1 MTRWNVVF
9 LAITPTTDL
18 RGFVSMIS
26 PRFFTVFLLLCA
38 AFNLHAET
46 GSTTG
51 STASG
56 QRYALNRIVA
66 IVNDGI
72 VVSSELETAIAN
84 VVAQLQE
91 KGTAL
96 PPRSVLIKQVLER
109 LVVEK
114 LQLQIAVMNGL
125 SIDDTTL
132 NSEVQKLAHE
142 NNLSLSEFREVLE
155 RDGFSYINF
164 REDLRKQLLLKQL
177 RQQMVSSRIKVSEQE
192 VENLLATLKAGG
204 VGDAEY
210 HLAHILVAI
219 PEAASP
225 EDIQAAEQ
233 RAQNILDRL
242 HNNADFTDLAIAESD
257 GQTALEGGDIGWRS
271 MGQMPELFVEP
282 LKTLQEGDISGLI
295 RSPGGFHIIKLVE
308 KRGDERHIMRQT
320 RVSHILLRTDELPSD
335 EETRA
340 RIEQLEI
347 RLRGG
352 EDFASLARSNSQD
365 PVSAAKGGDLG
376 WLGPGETVP
385 AFETAMNKLG
395 PGEIS
400 KPVKSRF
407 GWHLIRVE
415 GYREQDNTEEFER
428 NRVRNLIRSRKYD
441 EELFLWLRRLR
452 DEAYVEYRI
461 DEI

>member
-1 MTRWNVVF
+1 M
-9 LAITPTTDL
+9 
-18 RGFVSMIS
+18 
-26 PRFFTVFLLLCA
+26 
-38 AFNLHAET
+38 
-46 GSTTG
+46 
-51 STASG
+51 
-56 QRYALNRIVA
+56 
-66 IVNDGI
+66 
-72 VVSSELETAIAN
+72 
-84 VVAQLQE
+84 
-91 KGTAL
+91 
-96 PPRSVLIKQVLER
+96 
-109 LVVEK
+109 
-114 LQLQIAVMNGL
+114 
-125 SIDDTTL
+125 
-132 NSEVQKLAHE
+132 AHE

-155 RDGFSYINF
+155 RDGFSYANF
-164 REDLRKQLLLKQL
+164 REDLRKQLLIKLL
-177 RQQMVSSRIKVSEQE
+177 RQQMVGSRIKVSDQE
-192 VENLLATLKAGG
+192 VENLLATLKASGMG
-204 VGDAEY
+204 NVEY

-225 EDIQAAEQ
+225 EEIQAAGK
-233 RAQNILDRL
+233 RAQGILDRL
-242 HNNADFTDLAIAESD
+242 HNNADFSELAIAESD

-282 LKTLQEGDISGLI
+282 LKTLQTGDISGLI
-295 RSPGGFHIIKLVE
+295 RSSGGFHIIKLVE

-320 RVSHILLRTDELPSD
+320 RVSHILLRADELHDD

-340 RIEQLEI
+340 RIEQLEM
-347 RLRGG
+347 RLRSG

-385 AFETAMNKLG
+385 AFEDAMNKLA

-415 GYREQDNTEEFER
+415 DYRDRDNTEEFER

-452 DEAYVEYRI
+452 DEAYIEYRI

>member
-1 MTRWNVVF
+1 M
-9 LAITPTTDL
+9 
-18 RGFVSMIS
+18 
-26 PRFFTVFLLLCA
+26 
-38 AFNLHAET
+38 
-46 GSTTG
+46 
-51 STASG
+51 
-56 QRYALNRIVA
+56 A

-114 LQLQIAVMNGL
+114 LQLQIAAMNGL

-225 EDIQAAEQ
+225 EDIHAAEQ
-233 RAQNILDRL
+233 RAQNMLDRL
-242 HNNADFTDLAIAESD
+242 HNNADFTELAIAESD
-257 GQTALEGGDIGWRS
+257 GQTALEGGDIGWTDAGAVCRAAQDLA
-271 MGQMPELFVEP
+271 G
-282 LKTLQEGDISGLI
+282 
-295 RSPGGFHIIKLVE
+295 
-308 KRGDERHIMRQT
+308 RGYI
-320 RVSHILLRTDELPSD
+320 RTDPQPWRFSYHQ
-335 EETRA
+335 A
-340 RIEQLEI
+340 
-347 RLRGG
+347 GG
-352 EDFASLARSNSQD
+352 KTWR
-365 PVSAAKGGDLG
+365 
-376 WLGPGETVP
+376 
-385 AFETAMNKLG
+385 
-395 PGEIS
+395 
-400 KPVKSRF
+400 
-407 GWHLIRVE
+407 
-415 GYREQDNTEEFER
+415 
-428 NRVRNLIRSRKYD
+428 
-441 EELFLWLRRLR
+441 
-452 DEAYVEYRI
+452 
-461 DEI
+461 

>member
-1 MTRWNVVF
+1 MTF
-9 LAITPTTDL
+9 
-18 RGFVSMIS
+18 
-26 PRFFTVFLLLCA
+26 PRFVTVLLLLSA
-38 AFNLHAET
+38 VFNAQAET
-46 GSTTG
+46 GSTPE
-51 STASG
+51 STDSPDSPDNS
-56 QRYALNRIVA
+56 QRYPLNRIVA

-72 VVSSELETAIAN
+72 VLSSELETAIAN

-91 KGTAL
+91 KGTSL
-96 PPRSVLIKQVLER
+96 PPRNVLIKQVLER
-109 LVVEK
+109 VVIEK
-114 LQLQIAVMNGL
+114 LQLQIAGMNGM
-125 SIDDTTL
+125 SIDDSTL
-132 NSEVQKLAHE
+132 NSEVQKMAHN
-142 NNLSLSEFREVLE
+142 NNLSLSEFREILE

-164 REDLRKQLLLKQL
+164 REDLRKTMLIKQL
-177 RQQMVSSRIKVSEQE
+177 RRQMVGSRIKISEQE
-192 VENLLATLKAGG
+192 VENLLATLKASGAG
-204 VGDAEY
+204 NVEY

-225 EDIQAAEQ
+225 EDIQASEQ

-242 HNNADFTDLAIAESD
+242 HNNADFAELAIAESD

-282 LKTLQEGDISGLI
+282 LKTLQVGDVSSLI

-320 RVSHILLRTDELPSD
+320 RASHILLRADELHTDE
-335 EETRA
+335 ENRV
-340 RIEQLEI
+340 RIKQLEM

-352 EDFASLARSNSQD
+352 EDFASLARSNSHD
-365 PVSAAKGGDLG
+365 TLSAAKGGDLG
-376 WLGPGETVP
+376 WLGAGDTVP
-385 AFETAMNKLG
+385 AFEAAMDKLT

-400 KPVKSRF
+400 EPVKSRF

-415 GYREQDNTEEFER
+415 EYRELDNTEKFEH

-441 EELFLWLRRLR
+441 EELGLWLRRLR